1 MQTHCISF
9 AVTDTDTG
17 TVLPANGGTDK
28 VRDFLLPGSMRTG
41 TVQHAA
47 AF

>member
-9 AVTDTDTG
+9 AVIDTG
-17 TVLPANGGTDK
+17 TVPPANGGTDK

-41 TVQHAA
+41 TVQYSA